1 MNREDEAGRT
11 GGAEM
16 KAGPGSGGGGAGRE
30 LPGQEPGERPETLPF
45 CRRRRTRVA
54 FLCAGFFVLGT
65 GLGSLVT
72 SKIIRHHVRRGFR
85 DPDRIASHV
94 LSRIRDDL
102 DLTDEQAESV
112 LPVLKRHFNAVRYA
126 IRSEHDAMNEEIERF
141 LDEEQLARH
150 RKLVAERRARFLGPR
165 SGRRGGRR

>member
-1 MNREDEAGRT
+1 MNREDETGRT
-11 GGAEM
+11 DTAEM
-16 KAGPGSGGGGAGRE
+16 NAGP
-30 LPGQEPGERPETLPF
+30 EPGGRPETLPL

-65 GLGSLVT
+65 GLGSLMT

-94 LSRIRDDL
+94 LSRMRDDL
-102 DLTDEQAESV
+102 DLTDEQAESI
-112 LPVLKRHFNAVRYA
+112 LSVLKKHFNSIHDALCR
-126 IRSEHDAMNEEIERF
+126 EHDAMNEEIGRF

-150 RKLVAERRARFLGPR
+150 RELVAERRARFLGPH
-165 SGRRGGRR
+165 SGRRGGKR

>member
-30 LPGQEPGERPETLPF
+30 WIVRQSCVPRRLPF

-112 LPVLKRHFNAVRYA
+112 LPVLKRHFNAVRDA